1 MKRSIVKAIVIL
13 TVMLIGNPVY
23 SACDKTSC
31 ISLGNDLSMLICVEY
46 QTVQYAF
53 KLSYIQDSSGLFW
66 KMDTSTFRQIQSGA
80 GSCTH
85 VESDLSIKI
94 CCVNYLDNNY
104 AFTLNY
110 TPYPQDPTGLYWKM
124 DTATFVASPAVNDPL
139 FPFQWHLNN
148 TGQKAF
154 SQSEGTPGEDLRMT
168 QTLAD
173 KLNGLGVIIAV
184 VDSGLEI
191 AHEDLSANVIPNGS
205 YNYVN
210 KTTDPTPT
218 SKGEDHGTSV
228 AGICSAASMN
238 GKGGWGVAPRSSL
251 KGFNATKTNTTKD
264 YIESMGGHPRS
275 SDVDIFNMSFGDD
288 TTGYFSLKPSYSTL
302 YDSSYKLRGG
312 KGGIY
317 VKSAGNEFGEINI
330 GTVENPNYYKCADQ
344 SYGRSDLTCFNA
356 AAEEAT
362 SRPEVIT
369 VGAFNAA
376 GVKSSYSTAG
386 STLWIS
392 APGGEYGNAAPA
404 IITTDLSG
412 TDKGYSR
419 KDLVDP
425 TNPFE
430 IGDPTYNPNCNYTSA
445 FNGTSSSAPNA
456 SGAIALLLQI
466 NPNLTRR
473 DVKHILAKTARKIDP
488 NSPGSK
494 VTVNIDGVD
503 YEASQG
509 WIKNAAGY
517 DFNNWYGFGAVNV
530 DAAVAMAK
538 TYQAGTTLPVV
549 LLDRS
554 YGSAFAAPVAIPDNN
569 ASGVLSTLD
578 VPEDLTIEN
587 LFVLLTIEHPNT
599 AEVGIEITSP
609 RGTKSILLNIRSA
622 IKTGL
627 DKAGGVVLGS
637 NAFYGEKSKGTWTL
651 KVLDSVKEN
660 TGTLNLFKLR
670 ILGY

>member
-1 MKRSIVKAIVIL
+1 MKTNIFKAIVVLML
-13 TVMLIGNPVY
+13 TLAGNPVY
-23 SACDKTSC
+23 PACDKTSC
-31 ISLGNDLSMLICVEY
+31 ISFGNDLSMLLCVEY
-46 QTVQYAF
+46 QAVQYAF
-53 KLSYIQDSSGLFW
+53 KLNYIQDSSGYFW
-66 KMDTSTFRQIQSGA
+66 KMDTSTFKKIQSGA
-80 GSCTH
+80 GSCNSM
-85 VESDLSIKI
+85 ENDFAIKI

-110 TPYPQDPTGLYWKM
+110 TPSAQDPAGLYWKM
-124 DTATFVASPAVNDPL
+124 DTATFVATPAVNDPL
-139 FPFQWHLNN
+139 FAFQWHLNN
-148 TGQKAF
+148 TGQAAF
-154 SQSEGTPGEDLRMT
+154 SQSGGTPGEDLRMT
-168 QTLAD
+168 QAIAD
-173 KLNGLGVIIAV
+173 KLSGLGVIIAV

-210 KTTDPTPT
+210 NTTDPTPT
-218 SKGEDHGTSV
+218 KKGGDHGTSV
-228 AGICSAASMN
+228 AGIVSGASMN
-238 GKGGWGVAPRSSL
+238 GKGGRGVAPRSAL
-251 KGFNATKTNTTKD
+251 KGFNAMETQSTLY

-288 TTGYFSLKPSYSTL
+288 ATGYCILKPSLGAL
-302 YDSSYKLRGG
+302 YDRSSKFRGG

-317 VKSAGNEFGEINI
+317 VKSAGNEFNQINI
-330 GTVENPNYYKCADQ
+330 GTEESPVYYECAKQ
-344 SYGRSDLTCFNA
+344 PFGRNDLTCFNA

-392 APGGEYGNAAPA
+392 APGGEYGDAAAA

-419 KDLVDP
+419 KDLVEP
-425 TNPFE
+425 SNPFE

-445 FNGTSSSAPNA
+445 FNGTSSAAPNA
-456 SGAIALLLQI
+456 SGAIALLLQT

-488 NSPGSK
+488 TSPGSK
-494 VTVNIDGVD
+494 VTVNINGVD

-509 WIKNAAGY
+509 WIRNAAGY

-530 DAAVAMAK
+530 DAAVTLAK
-538 TYQAGTTLPVV
+538 TYQAGTTLPAFQ
-549 LLDRS
+549 DRS
-554 YGSAFAAPVAIPDNN
+554 YGSAFATPVAIPDNN
-569 ASGVLSTLD
+569 AAGVPSTLE
-578 VPEDLTIEN
+578 VTEDLTVEN
-587 LFVLLTIEHPNT
+587 LFVQLAIEHPNT
-599 AEVGIEITSP
+599 AEIGIEITSP
-609 RGTKSILLNIRSA
+609 QGTKSILLNIRSA

-627 DKAGGVVLGS
+627 NEAGGVVFGS

-660 TGTLNLFKLR
+660 TGTLKLFKLR